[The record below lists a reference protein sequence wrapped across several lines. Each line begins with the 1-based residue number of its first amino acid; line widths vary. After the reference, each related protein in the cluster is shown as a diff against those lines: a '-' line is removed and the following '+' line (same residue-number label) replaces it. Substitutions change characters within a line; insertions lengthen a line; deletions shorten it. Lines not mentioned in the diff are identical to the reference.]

1 MYQMGV
7 VLSGEDKLDRDPF
20 ATASRVH
27 ILGKIG
33 SHDLSKDPTTC
44 QGMWGVYHGKCFGH
58 MFLHACITACES
70 HLCIYVH
77 GTAHQPGFHHGELY
91 NEIQNNHNVH
101 LQEENMSRYPS
112 HVLGYSSMI
121 NSLSLAMS
129 RVYSTSKK
137 TLLYQI
143 TIE

>member
-1 MYQMGV
+1 MV
-7 VLSGEDKLDRDPF
+7 KTKLDRDPF

-91 NEIQNNHNVH
+91 NEIQNNHNVCTPARGKYVSLSKPCFRLLIH
-101 LQEENMSRYPS
+101 DPRA
-112 HVLGYSSMI
+112 MI